1 VLFYKKKCST
11 FLKIVKEKIDWFL
24 EDGGQSRIRLR
35 PVAWKRQIGRMVALP
50 KKMLIRLKVKRGET

>member
-24 EDGGQSRIRLR
+24 EDGG
-35 PVAWKRQIGRMVALP
+35 PA
-50 KKMLIRLKVKRGET
+50 